1 MHLYWIAPLA
11 ALLLAALL
19 GAERG
24 RRPALVLPIKSALSA
39 LFVTLAVLQPH
50 PLPVYYQPVLY
61 GLILGLVGDVC
72 LALPSPA
79 AFRAGLVAFLLGHL
93 AYVWAF
99 AQLVRPAHWL
109 NPGLVL
115 LLAAG
120 VGIFWW
126 LRPHLGRMKGPV
138 AAYIAVI
145 SLMLVAAW
153 AVWLRS
159 ALRPGLAL
167 VILLGALAFYLSD
180 ICVARDRFVRREFL
194 NRLLGLPL
202 YYLGQ
207 FLLAWSVGLGR

>member
-19 GAERG
+19 RAERSQ
-24 RRPALVLPIKSALSA
+24 RPALVLPVKTALSA
-39 LFVTLAVLQPH
+39 LFVILAVLQPH
-50 PLPVYYQPVLY
+50 PLPGYYQPVLY
-61 GLILGLVGDVC
+61 GLVLGLAGDVC

-99 AQLVRPAHWL
+99 AHLVRPAHWI
-109 NPGLVL
+109 NPALALLV
-115 LLAAG
+115 AAA

-126 LRPHLGRMKGPV
+126 LRPRLGKLKGPV
-138 AAYIAVI
+138 VAYIVVI
-145 SLMLVAAW
+145 TSMLAGAW

-159 ALRPGLAL
+159 GLRPGLAL
-167 VILLGALAFYLSD
+167 AILLGALAFYLSD
-180 ICVARDRFVRREFL
+180 ICVALDRFVRKEYL